1 MIIYT
6 SMLEE
11 TKTMDTKLVPETVFI
26 SKRIWNHVSIY
37 HLYYLLGILNKSI
50 FYNLNIALNY
60 CFISKAI
67 NIIRT
72 LSENVPWVSGIPLVL
87 QSLSFF
93 SVITISNHF
102 LYFPT
107 QILQLL

>member
-37 HLYYLLGILNKSI
+37 HLYHLLGILNKSI

-60 CFISKAI
+60 SFISKTI
-67 NIIRT
+67 NIIGT